1 MGDHMDIITV
11 LKEKAIESGLY
22 ECGDMAVDKIKFYPE
37 LRKACEVNTCRK
49 YDTKWTCPP
58 GVGTLEECKAR
69 LIKFNTML
77 LFSKKIELEDEFDIE
92 GMGKGV
98 IEFKNTVLVFEES
111 IQGLLGEHMF
121 LTNEGCNRCEKCTYP
136 DLPCRYPHKIHHSIS
151 GYGLFV
157 SELAKQTGIKYN
169 NGPNTVTYL
178 GALLFN
184 I

>member
-1 MGDHMDIITV
+1 MDIITV

-22 ECGDMAVDKIKFYPE
+22 ECGDMAVEKIKFYPE

-92 GMGKGV
+92 IQAEDAGKSV
-98 IEFKNTVLVFEES
+98 KEFVDYIDSK
-111 IQGLLGEHMF
+111 
-121 LTNEGCNRCEKCTYP
+121 
-136 DLPCRYPHKIHHSIS
+136 
-151 GYGLFV
+151 
-157 SELAKQTGIKYN
+157 LA
-169 NGPNTVTYL
+169 
-178 GALLFN
+178 
-184 I
+184 

>member
-1 MGDHMDIITV
+1 MDIITQ
-11 LKEKAIESGLY
+11 LKNIAIQSGLY
-22 ECGDMAVDKIKFYPE
+22 ECGEMEVSKIKFYPE

-69 LIKFNTML
+69 VLKFSTML

-92 GMGKGV
+92 GMAEGV
-98 IEFKNTVLVFEES
+98 LEFKKAVTVFEENVEE
-111 IQGLLGEHMF
+111 LLGDRMF

-136 DLPCRYPHKIHHSIS
+136 DSPCRFPQKIHHSIS
-151 GYGLFV
+151 GYGFFV
-157 SELAKQTGIKYN
+157 SELARQVGIKYN
-169 NGPNTVTYL
+169 NGKNTVTYF

-184 I
+184 K